1 MADETVTN
9 GRVFEGNN
17 GEKFVVLAGKKLL
30 ISDATTQAKLYGT
43 AEVATADTGA
53 LATLKVGAPLTP
65 AAHLIKLVAG
75 PRVYWLFVEGAHYLT
90 IIRADQLNAWQFAP
104 TFIADA
110 EVREISAR
118 ELDMY
123 IHTF

>member
-9 GRVFEGNN
+9 GQVLQGNSA
-17 GEKFVVLAGKKLL
+17 EEYVVLAGKKLL
-30 ISDATTQAKLYGT
+30 ISDAATQAKLYGE
-43 AEVATADTGA
+43 AEVATADNGT
-53 LATLKVGAPLTP
+53 LATLKTGAPLTT
-65 AAHLIKLVAG
+65 AAHLIKLTAG
-75 PRVYWLFVEGAHYLT
+75 SRVYWLFVEGAHYLT

-104 TFIADA
+104 AFIAAA
-110 EVREISAR
+110 EIREISAR